1 MIPVFW
7 LEELTEDAFLQDRA
21 FIGFMWDYHCTT
33 SPLLR
38 NYLLA
43 FSRKPEN
50 NKPNHTH
57 SSYFHATLFLFPILT
72 NFILNTANIFYPCVC
87 GVTQE
92 RTKLIE
98 SHISNLK
105 KEAKQHALSHFLCG
119 LNIAHSGVHLQLL
132 PISITSFA
140 VQTWTDRNVFV
151 HFGRHAAG
159 LCECSEHRALCN
171 LTTV

>member
-1 MIPVFW
+1 M
-7 LEELTEDAFLQDRA
+7 
-21 FIGFMWDYHCTT
+21 
-33 SPLLR
+33 
-38 NYLLA
+38 
-43 FSRKPEN
+43 
-50 NKPNHTH
+50 
-57 SSYFHATLFLFPILT
+57 
-72 NFILNTANIFYPCVC
+72 FYPCEC

-151 HFGRHAAG
+151 HFRRHAAG
-159 LCECSEHRALCN
+159 LCECFRAQSVMQSYDCIVLW
-171 LTTV
+171 LKTVHIQISIITPPDCLVFYFTCRRLLARVGNG